1 MQSLHHHGPLDSE
14 IGHQRRHP
22 VGVRSLGV
30 AIVLTG
36 GFAVVELLTGLWSG
50 SLALVSDAGH
60 MATDATA
67 LLIALFAQVLAKRP
81 ATTRYSYGFGRIEAL
96 AALVN
101 GLVLLGLTVW
111 IVVEA
116 IDRFTAPHAIQ
127 STALMLVAAIGLMVN
142 LLVAW
147 ALSRDHHD
155 LNTKAALAHVLGDLL
170 GSLAALGSGLAMYLG
185 APNWV
190 DPALSILICLL
201 IFRSAWAVSRTSFN
215 ILMEKVP
222 ENIDATHVFSAMSA
236 VPDVYHVHNLHIW
249 ELAPGQ
255 VALTAHL
262 QVGQLKKWPETMARL
277 LACLHQ
283 QGIDHVTL
291 QPEPLEVLPKQV

>member
-1 MQSLHHHGPLDSE
+1 
-14 IGHQRRHP
+14 
-22 VGVRSLGV
+22 V
-30 AIVLTG
+30 AITLTA
-36 GFAVVELLTGLWSG
+36 GFSVVELLAGLWSG

-67 LLIALFAQVLAKRP
+67 LLIALFAQVIARRP
-81 ATTRYSYGFGRIEAL
+81 ATSTFSYGFGRAEAL
-96 AALVN
+96 AALIN
-101 GLVLLGLTVW
+101 GLVLLGLTLW

-116 IDRFTAPHAIQ
+116 IDRFKSPHAIQ
-127 STALMLVAAIGLMVN
+127 STTLMLVAAIGLLVN

-147 ALSRDHHD
+147 ALSKDRHD

-170 GSLAALGSGLAMYLG
+170 GSLAALGSGLALYLG

-190 DPALSILICLL
+190 DPALSLLICLL
-201 IFRSAWAVSRTSFN
+201 IFRSAWAVSRASFN
-215 ILMEKVP
+215 ILMERVP
-222 ENIDATHVFSAMSA
+222 EGIDATQVFSAMSA
-236 VPDVYHVHNLHIW
+236 VPDVHHVHNLHIW

-262 QVGQLKKWPETMARL
+262 QVSRLEKWPETMEKL
-277 LACLHQ
+277 LACLHE

-291 QPEPLEVLPKQV
+291 QPEPLEGSAHLK

>member
-1 MQSLHHHGPLDSE
+1 MHSLHHHGPLDSE
-14 IGHQRRHP
+14 IGHQRQHP
-22 VGVRSLGV
+22 IGIRSLGV
-30 AIVLTG
+30 AIALTS

-67 LLIALFAQVLAKRP
+67 LLIALFAQILARRP
-81 ATTRYSYGFGRIEAL
+81 ATLAFSYGYGRIEAL
-96 AALVN
+96 AALIN
-101 GLVLLGLTVW
+101 GLVLLALTVW

-127 STALMLVAAIGLMVN
+127 STALMAVAAFGLVVN
-142 LLVAW
+142 LAVAW
-147 ALSRDHHD
+147 ALSKDRHD
-155 LNTKAALAHVLGDLL
+155 LNTKAALAHVMGDLL
-170 GSLAALGSGLAMYLG
+170 GSLAALGSGVALYLG

-190 DPALSILICLL
+190 DPALSLFICLL

-215 ILMEKVP
+215 ILMERVP
-222 ENIDATHVFSAMSA
+222 EGLDATKVYSVISA
-236 VPDVYHVHNLHIW
+236 VPDVHHVHNLHIW

-262 QVGQLKKWPETMARL
+262 QVGELQNWPGTMALLLTRL
-277 LACLHQ
+277 HEE
-283 QGIDHVTL
+283 GIDHVTL
-291 QPEPLEVLPKQV
+291 QPEPLE

>member
-1 MQSLHHHGPLDSE
+1 MHGLHHHGPLDSE

-22 VGVRSLGV
+22 VGVKSLGV
-30 AIVLTG
+30 AITLTA
-36 GFAVVELLTGLWSG
+36 GFSVVELLAGLWSG

-67 LLIALFAQVLAKRP
+67 LLIALFAQVIARRP
-81 ATTRYSYGFGRIEAL
+81 ATSTFSYGFGRAEAL
-96 AALVN
+96 AALIN
-101 GLVLLGLTVW
+101 GLVLLGLTFW

-116 IDRFTAPHAIQ
+116 IDRFKSPHAIQ
-127 STALMLVAAIGLMVN
+127 STTLMLVAAIGLLVN

-147 ALSRDHHD
+147 ALSKDRHD
-155 LNTKAALAHVLGDLL
+155 LNTKAALAHVLGDLF
-170 GSLAALGSGLAMYLG
+170 GSLAALGSGLALYLG

-190 DPALSILICLL
+190 DPALSLLICLL

-215 ILMEKVP
+215 ILMERVP
-222 ENIDATHVFSAMSA
+222 EGIDATQVFSAMSA
-236 VPDVYHVHNLHIW
+236 VPDVHHVHNLHIW

-262 QVGQLKKWPETMARL
+262 QVSDLDKWPLILDQL
-277 LACLHQ
+277 LAQLHRL
-283 QGIDHVTL
+283 GIDHVTL
-291 QPEPLEVLPKQV
+291 QPEPRGLVD

>member
-1 MQSLHHHGPLDSE
+1 MK
-14 IGHQRRHP
+14 
-22 VGVRSLGV
+22 SLGV
-30 AIVLTG
+30 AILLTG
-36 GFAVVELLTGLWSG
+36 SFALVELLTGLWSG
-50 SLALVSDAGH
+50 SLALISDAGH

-67 LLIALFAQVLAKRP
+67 LLIALLAQLLARQP
-81 ATTRYSYGFGRIEAL
+81 ATVRFSYGFGRIEAL

-116 IDRFTAPHAIQ
+116 IDRFTAPHPIQ
-127 STALMLVAAIGLMVN
+127 STALMLVAALGLMIN

-147 ALSRDHHD
+147 ALSKDRHD
-155 LNTKAALAHVLGDLL
+155 LNTKAALAHVLGDLF
-170 GSLAALGSGLAMYLG
+170 GSLAALGSGLALYLG

-190 DPALSILICLL
+190 DPALSLLICLL

-215 ILMEKVP
+215 ILMERVP
-222 ENIDATHVFSAMSA
+222 EGMDATKVYAVMSA
-236 VPDVYHVHNLHIW
+236 VPDVHHVHNLHIW

-262 QVGQLKKWPETMARL
+262 EIGDLKNWPTTMASL
-277 LACLHQ
+277 LACLHD

-291 QPEPLEVLPKQV
+291 QPEPLA

>member
-1 MQSLHHHGPLDSE
+1 MK
-14 IGHQRRHP
+14 
-22 VGVRSLGV
+22 SLGV
-30 AIVLTG
+30 AITLTA
-36 GFAVVELLTGLWSG
+36 GFSVVELLAGLWSG

-67 LLIALFAQVLAKRP
+67 LLIALFAQVIARRP
-81 ATTRYSYGFGRIEAL
+81 ATSTFSYGFGRAEAL
-96 AALVN
+96 AALIN
-101 GLVLLGLTVW
+101 GLVLLGLTLW

-116 IDRFTAPHAIQ
+116 IDRFKSPHAIQ
-127 STALMLVAAIGLMVN
+127 STTLMLVAAIGLLVN

-147 ALSRDHHD
+147 ALSKDRHD

-170 GSLAALGSGLAMYLG
+170 GSLAALGSGLALYLG

-190 DPALSILICLL
+190 DPALSLLICLL
-201 IFRSAWAVSRTSFN
+201 IFRSAWAVSRASLN

-222 ENIDATHVFSAMSA
+222 ESIDATQVFSAISA
-236 VPDVYHVHNLHIW
+236 VPDVHHVHNLHIW

-262 QVGQLKKWPETMARL
+262 QVSRLEKWPETMEKL

-291 QPEPLEVLPKQV
+291 QPEPLEGSAHLK

>member
-1 MQSLHHHGPLDSE
+1 MHSLHHHGPLDSE
-14 IGHQRRHP
+14 IGHQRQHP
-22 VGVRSLGV
+22 IGIRSLGV
-30 AIVLTG
+30 AIALTG

-67 LLIALFAQVLAKRP
+67 LLIALFAQILARRP
-81 ATTRYSYGFGRIEAL
+81 ATVAFSYGYGRIEAL

-101 GLVLLGLTVW
+101 GLVLLALTVW
-111 IVVEA
+111 IIVEA
-116 IDRFTAPHAIQ
+116 IDRFTAPHVIQ
-127 STALMLVAAIGLMVN
+127 STALMAVAAFGLVVN
-142 LLVAW
+142 LAVAW
-147 ALSRDHHD
+147 ALSKDQHD
-155 LNTKAALAHVLGDLL
+155 LNTKAALAHVVGDLL
-170 GSLAALGSGLAMYLG
+170 GSLAALGSGVALYLG

-190 DPALSILICLL
+190 DPALSLLICLL

-215 ILMEKVP
+215 ILMERVP
-222 ENIDATHVFSAMSA
+222 EGMDATKVYSALSA
-236 VPDVYHVHNLHIW
+236 VPDVHHVHNLHIW

-262 QVGQLKKWPETMARL
+262 QVGDLKNWPTTMASL
-277 LACLHQ
+277 LACLHK

-291 QPEPLEVLPKQV
+291 QPEPRGLVD